1 MFKKI
6 IEWFA
11 NKQMNEID
19 RYISSRNPT
28 CTADIDRII
37 NEFNYKRSL
46 HWF

>member
-1 MFKKI
+1 MLTKI
-6 IEWFA
+6 IQWFA

-19 RYISSRNPT
+19 QYISSRNPKSP
-28 CTADIDRII
+28 ADIDRII